1 MDDLVRTRPVLKM
14 SACLA
19 VAILLGACSSGPSG
33 SPKPTDKSN
42 TTPTTATTAQS
53 TGPSTATSF
62 AHVTGPSLATIDSSK
77 TVTVG
82 GRTVKVL
89 TDSGKPITTEDG
101 DGQQIIISAA
111 GFLPLKLYSTPS
123 VPVVSDQPDR
133 SGPEGGLRLLLGD
146 FAGHPPWR
154 NLPVGRRR
162 TPRASPTT
170 PIRECARSSSSI
182 RPESDNQ
189 RSHWVGL
196 YHHGFDLFDDLSC

>member
-14 SACLA
+14 SGCLA

-82 GRTVKVL
+82 GTTVKVP

-123 VPVVSDQPDR
+123 VPVVWTNLTDQDQKVAFDYFSVTSPVIPPGGTFSWKTADSESIAYHSD
-133 SGPEGGLRLLLGD
+133 SGMR
-146 FAGHPPWR
+146 AVVVVNPP
-154 NLPVGRRR
+154 G
-162 TPRASPTT
+162 
-170 PIRECARSSSSI
+170 I
-182 RPESDNQ
+182 
-189 RSHWVGL
+189 
-196 YHHGFDLFDDLSC
+196 